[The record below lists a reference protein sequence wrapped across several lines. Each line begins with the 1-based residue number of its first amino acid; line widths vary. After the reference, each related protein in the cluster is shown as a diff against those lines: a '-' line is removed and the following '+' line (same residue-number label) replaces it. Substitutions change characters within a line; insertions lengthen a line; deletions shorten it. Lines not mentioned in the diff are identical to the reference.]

1 MKRKVK
7 PSIPVVKK
15 RLAYSNIR
23 FIFMSLAMC
32 VIFFY
37 LSTLKDSPL
46 YQTISPVETKEV
58 QEPSFDELYTTYVD
72 AHTQER
78 CTEKGITCKA
88 FYLALGLL
96 QREPTKAIEYLQF
109 AYENNISSL
118 IDDPEAKDNYLF
130 SSLANAFVIAGDFQK
145 AIEWYERSIEAGER
159 RNVCY
164 LGRVY
169 RDIQELEKA
178 YTLFEQGHREHFSE
192 CTLDLGTFYFNGI
205 YVSPD
210 RKKGGALWMEAYK
223 DNTFGAD
230 INFNMAVYHAN
241 VTQDLDAYKY
251 HLLKSALAG
260 DSEAQSYL
268 LQPKLQERNVVHLF
282 VNEAISDTSYPMAEV
297 DGKRFSYGFE
307 LYYRFV
313 TFFNQEKLWQEV
325 YETKKSDSVVFKKE
339 EAILSFGLKKLL
351 LESPVS
357 ESNSFFRD
365 MRTLVDTLYID
376 TPNELHVKLSTAEEM
391 FKKAIAQGTILTQ
404 TTPIDASMS
413 WQIRYAPD
421 VKRLYFAIVLP

>member
-23 FIFMSLAMC
+23 FLLMLIAMC
-32 VIFFY
+32 AIFFY
-37 LSTLKDSPL
+37 LKTLKDSPF
-46 YQTISPVETKEV
+46 YQSLPALETTKMHES
-58 QEPSFDELYTTYVD
+58 SFDELYTTYVD

-78 CTEKGITCKA
+78 CVEKGFTCKA

-130 SSLANAFVIAGDFQK
+130 ASLANASVIAGDFQK

-159 RNVCY
+159 RNICY

-223 DNTFGAD
+223 DDTFGAD

-268 LQPKLQERNVVHLF
+268 LQPKLQERNVAHLF
-282 VNEAISDTSYPMAEV
+282 VNEAISNTSYPMAEV

-325 YETKKSDSVVFKKE
+325 YEIKKSDSVVFKKE

-391 FKKAIAQGTILTQ
+391 VKKAIAQEKKLDA
-404 TTPIDASMS
+404 TTPLDAWMS
-413 WQIRYAPD
+413 WKMQYEPER
-421 VKRLYFAIVLP
+421 KRMRFAIVLK

>member
-1 MKRKVK
+1 ML
-7 PSIPVVKK
+7 I
-15 RLAYSNIR
+15 
-23 FIFMSLAMC
+23 AMC
-32 VIFFY
+32 AIIFY
-37 LSTLKDSPL
+37 LKTFKDSPF
-46 YQTISPVETKEV
+46 YQTLPQSETKEV
-58 QEPSFDELYTTYVD
+58 EQPSFDELYTTYVD
-72 AHTQER
+72 ASTQER
-78 CTEKGITCKA
+78 CVEKGITCKA

-118 IDDPEAKDNYLF
+118 IDDAEAKDNYLF
-130 SSLANAFVIAGDFQK
+130 SHLANASVIAGDFQK

-178 YTLFEQGHREHFSE
+178 YTLFEQGYREHFSE

-223 DNTFGAD
+223 DDTFGAD

-241 VTQDLDAYKY
+241 VTKDLDRYKY

-268 LQPKLQERNVVHLF
+268 LQPKLQERNVAHLF

-297 DGKRFSYGFE
+297 DGKRFHYGFD

-325 YETKKSDSVVFKKE
+325 YEAKKSDSVVFKKE
-339 EAILSFGLKKLL
+339 EAILSFGLKALR
-351 LESPVS
+351 LES
-357 ESNSFFRD
+357 SNVTKGSFFKE

-376 TPNELHVKLSTAEEM
+376 TPTALHVKLLSAEEM
-391 FKKAIAQGTILTQ
+391 VKKAIEQEEKLDA
-404 TTPIDASMS
+404 TTAIDTLMS
-413 WQIRYAPD
+413 WQIQYEPD
-421 VKRLYFAIVLP
+421 TKRVRFAIVLP

>member
-1 MKRKVK
+1 ML
-7 PSIPVVKK
+7 I
-15 RLAYSNIR
+15 
-23 FIFMSLAMC
+23 AMC
-32 VIFFY
+32 AIIFY
-37 LSTLKDSPL
+37 LKTFKDSPF
-46 YQTISPVETKEV
+46 YQTLPQSEKKEV
-58 QEPSFDELYTTYVD
+58 EQPSFDELYTTYVD

-78 CTEKGITCKA
+78 CVEKGVTCKA

-118 IDDPEAKDNYLF
+118 IDDAEAKDNYLF
-130 SSLANAFVIAGDFQK
+130 SHLANASVIAGDFQK

-178 YTLFEQGHREHFSE
+178 YTLFEQGYREHFSE

-223 DNTFGAD
+223 DDTFGAD

-241 VTQDLDAYKY
+241 VTKDLDRYKY

-260 DSEAQSYL
+260 DGEAQSYL
-268 LQPKLQERNVVHLF
+268 LQPKLQERNVAHLF

-297 DGKRFSYGFE
+297 HGKRFHYGFD

-325 YETKKSDSVVFKKE
+325 YEAKKSDSVVFKKE
-339 EAILSFGLKKLL
+339 EAILSFGLKALR
-351 LESPVS
+351 LES
-357 ESNSFFRD
+357 SNVTKGSFFKE

-376 TPNELHVKLSTAEEM
+376 TPTALHVKLLSAEEM
-391 FKKAIAQGTILTQ
+391 VKKAIEQEEKLDA
-404 TTPIDASMS
+404 TTAIDTLMS
-413 WQIRYAPD
+413 WQIQYEPD
-421 VKRLYFAIVLP
+421 TKRVRFAIVLP

>member
-1 MKRKVK
+1 ML
-7 PSIPVVKK
+7 I
-15 RLAYSNIR
+15 
-23 FIFMSLAMC
+23 AMC
-32 VIFFY
+32 AIIFY
-37 LSTLKDSPL
+37 LKTFKDSPF
-46 YQTISPVETKEV
+46 YQTLPQSEKKEV
-58 QEPSFDELYTTYVD
+58 EQPSFDELYTTYVD

-78 CTEKGITCKA
+78 CVEKGVTCKA

-118 IDDPEAKDNYLF
+118 IDDAEAKDNYLF
-130 SSLANAFVIAGDFQK
+130 SHLANASVIAGDFQK

-223 DNTFGAD
+223 DDTFGAD

-241 VTQDLDAYKY
+241 VTKDLDRYKY

-268 LQPKLQERNVVHLF
+268 LQPKLQERNVAHLF

-297 DGKRFSYGFE
+297 DGKRFHYGFD

-325 YETKKSDSVVFKKE
+325 YEAKKSDSVVFKKE
-339 EAILSFGLKKLL
+339 EAILSFGLKALR
-351 LESPVS
+351 LES
-357 ESNSFFRD
+357 SNVTKGSFFKE

-376 TPNELHVKLSTAEEM
+376 TPTALHVKLLSAEEM
-391 FKKAIAQGTILTQ
+391 VKKAIEQEEKLDA
-404 TTPIDASMS
+404 TTAIDTLMS
-413 WQIRYAPD
+413 WQIQYEPD
-421 VKRLYFAIVLP
+421 TKRVRFAIVLP